1 MMRSLKVQ
9 INRKSLKRKQKQ
21 KKDDDQEFSNKVKWR
36 LKRKNTQSHS
46 FENTVDYLH
55 SLIERPVR
63 FLCKMTIPAS
73 EKEKWHRGYASCN
86 PFCGLV
92 LILIAIDRK

>member
-9 INRKSLKRKQKQ
+9 INRKNLKRTQKGNNEA
-21 KKDDDQEFSNKVKWR
+21 DENKVGWK
-36 LKRKNTQSHS
+36 LERKNHSQRS
-46 FENTVDYLH
+46 FEDTIDFLH

-63 FLCKMTIPAS
+63 FLCKMTIPVS

-86 PFCGLV
+86 PVCGLI